1 MNEEPA
7 KVPED
12 VPQGEEPTSEVKK
25 NWWEKDKMPEP
36 NAEENVESQEG
47 VIVPEASH
55 EEAVQELNPM
65 VVSKAEESKPLTW
78 LKSEEV
84 DELKSRWNMI
94 QVQFVDEPRK
104 SVEQAD
110 ALVEEVL
117 KRINQAFTDQRA
129 ALDEQW
135 VNHEEISTE
144 DLRVTLQ
151 SYRSFFNRFLAF

>member
-1 MNEEPA
+1 MNEEPE
-7 KVPED
+7 KVPEP
-12 VPQGEEPTSEVKK
+12 VPSGEEPKNEETK

-36 NAEENVESQEG
+36 NADESVETKDNG
-47 VIVPEASH
+47 IIPEASR
-55 EEAVQELNPM
+55 EEVVQEQIPP
-65 VVSKAEESKPLTW
+65 VEPKAVESKPLTW

-129 ALDEQW
+129 ALDAQW
-135 VNHEEISTE
+135 VNHEEVSTE

-151 SYRSFFNRFLAF
+151 SYRAFFNRFLAF